1 MIKNIVFDLGRVV
14 IEFDPVSYLK
24 RLGFDNETSKFLGN
38 VVFEGKEWQ
47 ECDAGKYGS
56 NKELI
61 PVLSKKYP
69 RYKEQIELALN
80 EKWEEILILK
90 EESANLLKR
99 LKKQGFNIYIL
110 SNLSEDAHNAVKKYD
125 FFDYVDGGIYSYQV
139 KLCKPDKRIY
149 SELLNKYNLI
159 PKETIFIDDREE
171 NIKAAEELGIIGIIF
186 QDVENTEKKIGY
198 AMNKIFM

>member
-24 RLGFDNETSKFLGN
+24 RLGLSDETSKFLGR
-38 VVFEGKEWQ
+38 VVFEGQEWQ
-47 ECDAGKYGS
+47 ECDGGKYGS

-61 PVLSKKYP
+61 PVLSKRYP
-69 RYKEQIELALN
+69 EYKEQIELALN
-80 EKWEEILILK
+80 EKWEEILTLK
-90 EESANLLKR
+90 EESSELLKR
-99 LKKQGFNIYIL
+99 LKNKGFNIYIL

-139 KLCKPDKRIY
+139 KLCKPGKRIY
-149 SELLNKYNLI
+149 IELLTKYNLK
-159 PKETIFIDDREE
+159 PEETIFIDDRED
-171 NIKAAEELGIIGIIF
+171 NIKAAKELGINGIIF
-186 QDVENTEKKIGY
+186 QNVENTEKEIGY